1 MSARARAGHR
11 GCLKPMLVVFGAI
24 LVFAYVTVALL
35 SHDPRWFLG
44 RAELPDPVRIVV
56 RVDGQET
63 ELTADVPDYALVLAA
78 TREALSGFSNWA
90 PGSAGL
96 SDETKEEYQRQGT
109 IIELYFD
116 EPVDFQ
122 LPFPDGNPTQLLM
135 PIEGRLGG
143 EGYVFRGRNGR
154 WWAGQLTMS
163 DPQPLY
169 DVLAAL
175 GYTE

>member
-1 MSARARAGHR
+1 
-11 GCLKPMLVVFGAI
+11 MLVVFGGI
-24 LVFAYVTVALL
+24 LVSAYVTVALL

-44 RAELPDPVRIVV
+44 RAELPDPRRIVV

-63 ELTADVPDYALVLAA
+63 ELTADAPGYSLLLAA
-78 TREALSGFSNWA
+78 TREALSGFSNWS
-90 PGSAGL
+90 PGSVGL
-96 SDETKEEYQRQGT
+96 SEATKEEYQRQGT

-116 EPVDFQ
+116 EPVNFQ

-143 EGYVFRGRNGR
+143 EGYVFRGKNGR

-169 DVLAAL
+169 EALADL